1 MLLTQGYW
9 SPKFCSKIVKN
20 TINEKKNRFLQP
32 EEKKVSTTAFKFNST
47 AWFHRGPELI
57 KALLDNACDS
67 NKNLR
72 ACRRRLSAL
81 LWRKDATRLFFFLA
95 DAASSC
101 TDPTRQEVRRRNRNG
116 TERPVTFQNKTPCKK
131 LLIPIRHTVGL
142 VYKSGACVCVGIA
155 VYIGWTWWCTN
166 KHSRVWLWRFVI
178 VNYSIDT

>member
-20 TINEKKNRFLQP
+20 TINEEKNRFLQP

-81 LWRKDATRLFFFLA
+81 LWRKDATRLFFFWRMPRQA
-95 DAASSC
+95 TQIRPGRRSDAGTGTAQS
-101 TDPTRQEVRRRNRNG
+101 VRSRSKIKH
-116 TERPVTFQNKTPCKK
+116 PVKNSWFPSD
-131 LLIPIRHTVGL
+131 IRL
-142 VYKSGACVCVGIA
+142 VYIKVVCVCVCGDRRRMDLM
-155 VYIGWTWWCTN
+155 VY
-166 KHSRVWLWRFVI
+166 K
-178 VNYSIDT
+178 